1 MGELMIKKY
10 NRIKDI
16 IFPNKKINIF
26 IISILFLGIITGAI
40 FANIIN
46 LNDKT
51 LVIDKIKLFIENINT
66 NKIDSIIAL
75 KNSLTINTIYITLI
89 WILGMTFIGFIITII
104 LLFTKSFILGFSL
117 TSFILTY
124 NYKGI
129 ILSTIY
135 LIFGQLLNIF
145 TIIILSIY
153 SIMFGIKLFKII
165 IKKDNNQN
173 TLKQFKNYTI
183 IFIITIIIS
192 IISSLSES
200 FLLPSLIKLII
211 KLFTK

>member
-16 IFPNKKINIF
+16 IFPNKKLNIF

-117 TSFILTY
+117 ASFILTY

-192 IISSLSES
+192 IISS
-200 FLLPSLIKLII
+200 
-211 KLFTK
+211 

>member
-16 IFPNKKINIF
+16 IFPNKKLNIF

-117 TSFILTY
+117 ASFILTY
-124 NYKGI
+124 NHKGI

>member
-10 NRIKDI
+10 NCIKDI
-16 IFPNKKINIF
+16 IFPNKKLNIF

-89 WILGMTFIGFIITII
+89 WILGMTFIGFIITIL

-117 TSFILTY
+117 ASFILTY

>member
-16 IFPNKKINIF
+16 IFPNKKLNIF

-117 TSFILTY
+117 ASFILTY

-200 FLLPSLIKLII
+200 FFLPSLIKLII

>member
-16 IFPNKKINIF
+16 IFPNKKLNIF

-117 TSFILTY
+117 ASFILTY

-153 SIMFGIKLFKII
+153 SIMFEIKLFKII

>member
-10 NRIKDI
+10 NRIKNI

-40 FANIIN
+40 FSNIIN

-51 LVIDKIKLFIENINT
+51 LVIDKIKLFIDNINT
-66 NKIDSIIAL
+66 NSINQLIVF
-75 KNSLTINTIYITLI
+75 KNSITINLIYIFLI
-89 WILGMTFIGFIITII
+89 WVLGMTFISFILITI
-104 LLFTKSFILGFSL
+104 LLFIKSFILGFSL
-117 TSFILTY
+117 ASFILTY

-129 ILSTIY
+129 ILSAIY
-135 LIFGQLLNIF
+135 LIFGQLLNVI
-145 TIIILSIY
+145 TILVLSIY

-165 IKKDNNQN
+165 IKKDNTPN
-173 TLKQFKNYTI
+173 TLKYFKNYTI
-183 IFIITIIIS
+183 ILIITIIIS

-211 KLFTK
+211 PLFIK

>member
-10 NRIKDI
+10 NHIKDI
-16 IFPNKKINIF
+16 IFPNKKLNIF

-117 TSFILTY
+117 ASFILTY